1 MGFAFLD
8 RWRPR
13 RDAATPLGATPPRYG
28 AGADD
33 PGSLGE
39 MLSECGLLRE
49 RALDA
54 GLALD
59 DTVASLA
66 ALDQLPPTWR
76 DDPETAEWLGN
87 DAGLYL
93 GTVIV
98 RELHGSGWMLLPDGH
113 PVVVLASG
121 REVDVVAMGLSWAR
135 DGSPELSAAY
145 AAIDAG

>member
-1 MGFAFLD
+1 MAFAFLD
-8 RWRPR
+8 RWRTR
-13 RDAATPLGATPPRYG
+13 HTPDEPAPLRYG

-54 GLALD
+54 GLRLD
-59 DTVASLA
+59 DSAASLQ
-66 ALDQLPPTWR
+66 ALDQLVPDWR
-76 DDPETAEWLGN
+76 DAPETSEWLGN

-98 RELHGSGWMLLPDGH
+98 RTVEGASWELLADGS
-113 PVVVLASG
+113 PVVVLANG
-121 REVDVVAMGLSWAR
+121 RRIDVVAVGLTWAAE
-135 DGSPELSAAY
+135 GSPELSAAY
-145 AAIDAG
+145 AGVYSG

>member
-8 RWRPR
+8 RWRTRQPP
-13 RDAATPLGATPPRYG
+13 AAPGPVRYG
-28 AGADD
+28 SVQ

-54 GLALD
+54 GLRLD
-59 DTVASLA
+59 DTAASLR
-66 ALDQLPPTWR
+66 ALDQLIPDWR
-76 DDPETAEWLGN
+76 NDPNVSEWLGN

-98 RELHGSGWMLLPDGH
+98 RTVDGAQWELLADGSPM
-113 PVVVLASG
+113 VVLANG
-121 REVDVVAMGLSWAR
+121 REIDVVTAGRSWAEE
-135 DGSPELSAAY
+135 GSPELSAAY
-145 AAIDAG
+145 ALVHSGG